1 MPTKRDELLSDEIL
15 WDDEQQY
22 FYSSN
27 VKINAKII
35 AVPTADT

>member
-15 WDDEQQY
+15 WDEQQY